1 VTVTTVG
8 YGDFFPVTTPRRI
21 TAGLIMGIGLL
32 TLAMVTAQMAS
43 SFVTQ
48 APSRVRRSP
57 KAEPVIPEV
66 TLAELDRRLPGS
78 NSCSSPRHQ
87 PRERLKRQS
96 KNQAATGPDPGAR
109 AVNGQLGQA
118 DQKSREDRI
127 GHTWR

>member
-78 NSCSSPRHQ
+78 NSCSPPRH
-87 PRERLKRQS
+87 PAER
-96 KNQAATGPDPGAR
+96 AAEAPESGSDWP
-109 AVNGQLGQA
+109 
-118 DQKSREDRI
+118 
-127 GHTWR
+127 